1 MITDATCRISR
12 KGKNWYCENK
22 GVVITVNA
30 SSYTVITA
38 HPYNALSEQRIG
50 I

>member
-1 MITDATCRISR
+1 MHHAGSAA
-12 KGKNWYCENK
+12 KEKNWYCENK

-38 HPYNALSEQRIG
+38 DPPSYSWLK
-50 I
+50 

>member
-38 HPYNALSEQRIG
+38 HPYNALTDQRIG